1 MVYWC
6 RKESLYSIFNL
17 EINVEIFFFKLYGR
31 KIVKSLGKKKGW
43 EMNINCVV
51 VVVIYLSCV
60 NYR

>member
-31 KIVKSLGKKKGW
+31 KIVKSLEKKKGW